1 MLSLL
6 LANPVVVFQ
15 SPAWGY
21 DTFRIPALH
30 RTNRNTLLAF
40 AEARQSQADAA
51 GNHIVLSQSVDNGR
65 TWFILKAIAK
75 PESGSFNNPT
85 IVELPNN
92 TLILHYQHYPANTH
106 EYDVTPG
113 HTGPKTVQSYQIT
126 STNDGRT
133 WSAPT
138 NLTTQIKHPEAH
150 TLASG
155 PGNGIVLTQGKHKNR
170 IVIPYNQRI
179 GNRWF
184 VNMAF
189 SDDQGKT
196 WKSGDPVPADPIL
209 QPNEVQVVELA
220 DGNIL
225 LNARNQAP
233 AKNRLTATSRD
244 GGKTFTPAILDP
256 NLPDPTCQGS
266 IFRIA
271 WPSPSKPGIIAFSNP
286 ASPTSRTQ
294 GTLRLSFDEGKTW
307 PQSLLIE
314 PESFAY
320 SALTKIDD
328 KTIGILY
335 EHVVNNRYQILFR
348 SISLD
353 SKAFQATSQ
362 AISGTSHSH

>member
-6 LANPVVVFQ
+6 LAKPVVVFR
-15 SPAWGY
+15 SPSWGY
-21 DTFRIPALH
+21 DTYRIPALH

-40 AEARQSQADAA
+40 AEARQSQADASS
-51 GNHIVLSQSVDNGR
+51 NHIVLSQSIDSGR
-65 TWFILKAIAK
+65 TWFIFKVIAK

-85 IVELPNN
+85 IVELPDN
-92 TLILHYQHYPANTH
+92 TLILHYQHYPADTH
-106 EYDVTPG
+106 EYDVAPG
-113 HTGPKTVQSYQIT
+113 HTGPKTVQTYQIT

-133 WSAPT
+133 WSQPT

-155 PGNGIVLTQGKHKNR
+155 PGNGIVLTQGNRKNR
-170 IVIPYNQRI
+170 VIIPYNQRI

-196 WKSGDPVPADPIL
+196 WQSGSPVPADQKL
-209 QPNEVQVVELA
+209 QPNEVQVVELEG
-220 DGNIL
+220 GNIL
-225 LNARNQAP
+225 FNARNQAT
-233 AKNRLTATSRD
+233 AKSRLTATSFD
-244 GGKTFTPAILDP
+244 GGNTFTPATLDL

-271 WPSPSKPGIIAFSNP
+271 WPKSAQPGIIAFSNP
-286 ASPTSRTQ
+286 ASTMSRTQ
-294 GTLRLSFDEGKTW
+294 GTLRLSFDDGKTW

-314 PESFAY
+314 PDSFAY
-320 SALTKIDD
+320 SSLTKIND

-335 EHVVNNRYQILFR
+335 EHIANNRYQILYR
-348 SISLD
+348 SIEYRSLEKD
-353 SKAFQATSQ
+353 
-362 AISGTSHSH
+362 

>member
-6 LANPVVVFQ
+6 LAKPVVVFQ

-51 GNHIVLSQSVDNGR
+51 GNHIVISQSVDSGK
-65 TWFILKAIAK
+65 TWFVLQAIAK

-106 EYDVTPG
+106 EYDVAPG

-133 WSAPT
+133 WSAPM
-138 NLTTQIKHPEAH
+138 NLTAQIKNPEAH

-155 PGNGIVLTQGKHKNR
+155 PGNGIILTRGKHKNR

-196 WKSGDPVPADPIL
+196 WKSGDPVPADPKL

-220 DGNIL
+220 GGHIL
-225 LNARNQAP
+225 LNARNQAS

-244 GGKTFTPAILDP
+244 GGRTFTPAVLDS

-266 IFRIA
+266 IFRFA
-271 WPSPSKPGIIAFSNP
+271 WPSLSKPGIIAFSNP
-286 ASPTSRTQ
+286 ASSTSRTQ
-294 GTLRLSFDEGKTW
+294 GTLRLSLDEGKTW

-314 PESFAY
+314 PDSFAY
-320 SALTKIDD
+320 SSITTIDD

-335 EHVVNNRYQILFR
+335 EHVVNNRYQVLFR
-348 SISLD
+348 SISVEPQD
-353 SKAFQATSQ
+353 SLATFSAKAETSR
-362 AISGTSHSH
+362 SR